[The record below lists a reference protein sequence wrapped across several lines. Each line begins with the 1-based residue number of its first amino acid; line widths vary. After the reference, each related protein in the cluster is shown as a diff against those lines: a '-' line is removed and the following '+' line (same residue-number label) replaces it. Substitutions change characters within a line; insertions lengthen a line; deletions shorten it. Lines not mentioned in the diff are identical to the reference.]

1 MKSPCVKI
9 CMMDPEDRYC
19 LGCQR
24 TLQEITRWTHMT
36 DAERDAVMA
45 QLPARRSELAKVS
58 VTPPA

>member
-24 TLQEITRWTHMT
+24 TLQEVTRWTQMT
-36 DAERDAVMA
+36 DAERDAVIA
-45 QLPARRSELAKVS
+45 ALPARRLELAKIAV
-58 VTPPA
+58 PPAA

>member
-9 CMMDPEDRYC
+9 CVMDPEDRYC

-36 DAERDAVMA
+36 DAEREAVIA
-45 QLPARRSELAKVS
+45 ALPARRSELAKVA
-58 VTPPA
+58 VPPSA